1 MPEDTVDGPAL
12 KKLKGVFSTDRPGH
26 GAKKKAYVYVEED
39 EDGNILVQ
47 PINQNL
53 VPSGPKKNMPRERLL
68 KQYLPDPSMY
78 LNEVAPRMRNLE
90 QGVERADRHRKK
102 EELFTAEFEYKNALR
117 VDEEHIRATF
127 GLALTYLDRGEK
139 DNAEVIFKR
148 LVSLKAAFEEK
159 HKHLFNEFGIK
170 LRKNKMYDEG
180 LQYYLK
186 AQKLCKH
193 DEHLLHNIARIWYEK
208 GRLGKAMDT
217 MEEALEL
224 NPYFKK
230 GKAFLEFMKKKM
242 YSLDGM

>member
-1 MPEDTVDGPAL
+1 MENGQPR
-12 KKLKGVFSTDRPGH
+12 KKLRGVFSTEKSGH
-26 GAKKKAYVYVEED
+26 GARKKAYVYVEED
-39 EDGNILVQ
+39 DDGNILVQ

-53 VPSGPKKNMPRERLL
+53 VPSGPKKSMPRERLL
-68 KQYLPDPSMY
+68 SHYLPDPSMY

-90 QGVERADRHRKK
+90 QGVDRADKHRKK

-148 LVSLKAAFEEK
+148 LVSLKGAFKEE

-180 LQYYLK
+180 LEYYSR
-186 AQKLCKH
+186 ARTLCKN

-208 GRLGKAMDT
+208 GRLGKAMDA
-217 MEEALEL
+217 MEEAMEL
-224 NPYFKK
+224 NPSFKK

-242 YSLDGM
+242 YSLDGL